1 MQIKLAFIV
10 QIRLFSLLLL
20 PIIKRNKTTVLKNKQ
35 LMSHL
40 SLEKT
45 ANIFST
51 YGGSATNTGSIEGQI
66 ALLTE
71 RINHIS
77 NHLKTNKKDFS
88 SQRGLMMMVGQRK
101 RLLSY
106 LSKHDLTG
114 YNEFFPTVI
123 LTLGFI
129 LYTYHLY
136 TAEKPDFLALNK
148 ILYVSITTK
157 IGYV

>member
-1 MQIKLAFIV
+1 MRTIKK
-10 QIRLFSLLLL
+10 S
-20 PIIKRNKTTVLKNKQ
+20 KTVLNKK

-40 SLEKT
+40 TLEKT

-51 YGGSATNTGSIEGQI
+51 YGGSEKNTGSVEGQV

-77 NHLKTNKKDFS
+77 NHLKINKKDFS

-101 RLLSY
+101 RLLTY

-114 YNEFFPTVI
+114 YRALIEK
-123 LTLGFI
+123 LG
-129 LYTYHLY
+129 LR
-136 TAEKPDFLALNK
+136 K
-148 ILYVSITTK
+148 
-157 IGYV
+157 